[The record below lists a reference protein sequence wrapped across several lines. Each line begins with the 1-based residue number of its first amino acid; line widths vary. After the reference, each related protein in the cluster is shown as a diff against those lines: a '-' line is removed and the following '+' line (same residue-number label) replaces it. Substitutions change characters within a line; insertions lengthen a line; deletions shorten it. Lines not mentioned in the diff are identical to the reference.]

1 MFRSLVTFCAV
12 AFLLVVTGL
21 VIADE
26 IKGTVAKVDTDK
38 MTITVKDGDKDV
50 VVKYDKETKFVGG
63 KDGSKEF
70 KGGAEKLKEGTK
82 LTITADKKGEVYQ
95 ATKVQVVG
103 KGK

>member
-26 IKGTVAKVDTDK
+26 INGTVSKVDTDK
-38 MTITVKDGDKDV
+38 STITVKDGDKDI

-63 KDGSKEF
+63 KDGSKDL
-70 KGGAEKLKEGTK
+70 KDGATKLKEGAKVTV
-82 LTITADKKGEVYQ
+82 TADKKGDAFL
-95 ATKVQVVG
+95 ATKVQVKG